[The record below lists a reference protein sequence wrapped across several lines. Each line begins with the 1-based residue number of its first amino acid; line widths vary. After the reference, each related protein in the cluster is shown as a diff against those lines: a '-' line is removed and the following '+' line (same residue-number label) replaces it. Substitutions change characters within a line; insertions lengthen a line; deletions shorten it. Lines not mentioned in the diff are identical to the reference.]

1 MPTKAELKQRAT
13 HIKLKVRKGD
23 RVVIISGK
31 DKGEIGFVA
40 AVSPKDQKVIVLKD
54 NEENPEQPFPLNAA
68 IKHRKAKTQ
77 GERSVRIKIPVPI
90 HVSNVMVLMP
100 QPVSRH
106 VWADASKKASSF
118 DTRRRVARSF
128 PTRSLWSRKR
138 PKV

>member
-1 MPTKAELKQRAT
+1 MPTKAELKQKAT

-77 GERSVRIKIPVPI
+77 GERSMRIKIPVPI
-90 HVSNVMVLMP
+90 HVSNVMVL
-100 QPVSRH
+100 
-106 VWADASKKASSF
+106 
-118 DTRRRVARSF
+118 DTTTGQ
-128 PTRSLWSRKR
+128 PTRVGRREEDGKLVRYAKKTGAKIIDAQVME
-138 PKV
+138 PK

>member
-1 MPTKAELKQRAT
+1 MPTKAELKQKAT

-77 GERSVRIKIPVPI
+77 GERSMRIKIPVPI
-90 HVSNVMVLMP
+90 HVSNVMVLDSTTG
-100 QPVSRH
+100 Q
-106 VWADASKKASSF
+106 
-118 DTRRRVARSF
+118 
-128 PTRSLWSRKR
+128 PTRVGRREEDGKLVRYAKKTGAKLIDAQVME
-138 PKV
+138 PK